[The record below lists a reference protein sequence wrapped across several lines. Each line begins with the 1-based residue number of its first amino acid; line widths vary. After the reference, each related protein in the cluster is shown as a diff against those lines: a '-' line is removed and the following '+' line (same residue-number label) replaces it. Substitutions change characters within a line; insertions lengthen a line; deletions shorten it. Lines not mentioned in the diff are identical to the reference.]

1 MMENSSQLNSK
12 YRTLPCFVCLTDD
25 AEKKYQQSG
34 SCSHFDPAFQG
45 GVPDP
50 RVTIAGRRDE
60 RALGIRN
67 CFGDFTAS
75 RHPACQV
82 YWGPFCLGFRSACS
96 AVHGAY
102 VRLTKR
108 VLIED
113 RCPIHAAEADM
124 SFVVN
129 MT

>member
-1 MMENSSQLNSK
+1 MMENSSQPNSS
-12 YRTLPCFVCLTDD
+12 TELFLVLFVSRMMRKRSINNLEAARVLTPPS
-25 AEKKYQQSG
+25 KVG
-34 SCSHFDPAFQG
+34 FPTR
-45 GVPDP
+45 V
-50 RVTIAGRRDE
+50 VTIAGRRDE

-82 YWGPFCLGFRSACS
+82 YWAPFCLGFHSACS

-108 VLIED
+108 LLIED
-113 RCPIHAAEADM
+113 RCPIHAAEPDM